1 MSTALDTTLIPK
13 IKSII
18 EDYGKNVAFVVPGV
32 ASYDPDDGSVI
43 ESGVQKYT
51 VKATPPANY
60 KADMIDGDTIQDN
73 DCMINISAS
82 GLLFTP
88 ENGREVTFDSQSWR
102 IMSVQTAY
110 TGEDIGLYEIQ
121 LRR

>member
-1 MSTALDTTLIPK
+1 MSTALDTILIPK

-18 EDYGKNVAFVVPGV
+18 EDYGKNVVFVVPGV

>member
-18 EDYGKNVAFVVPGV
+18 EDYGKNVVFVVPGV